1 MRLFSRAMKTNSL
14 YSVREILCNT
24 LFWELK
30 MSKKMEKKRSCLE
43 YNPNQT
49 FQNKFPFYLHA
60 NIDTLKLNWLLRE
73 AACSQTSNTISLRH
87 SMVDNWNS
95 HVHWLIVLSIYKGH
109 TLFVCMIICLTTQ
122 SSCYSLLTCSWT
134 TITVKFDSP
143 ITCPSISTLFWFQTP
158 HSNAFGSCFS

>member
-1 MRLFSRAMKTNSL
+1 
-14 YSVREILCNT
+14 
-24 LFWELK
+24 

-122 SSCYSLLTCSWT
+122 SSCYSLLTSSWT
-134 TITVKFDSP
+134 TIWMEILQRSVLQVSMYQSP
-143 ITCPSISTLFWFQTP
+143 IEFTVPRCVHMITLRMHRLTKLLYWCLTFQLMYNSFYIP
-158 HSNAFGSCFS
+158 QHA